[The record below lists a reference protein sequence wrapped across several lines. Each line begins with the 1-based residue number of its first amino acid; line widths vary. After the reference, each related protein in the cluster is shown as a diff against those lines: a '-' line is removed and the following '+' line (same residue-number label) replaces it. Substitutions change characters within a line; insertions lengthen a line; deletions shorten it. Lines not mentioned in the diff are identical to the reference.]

1 MAFVRFPLL
10 CALLVLCAAPSVAS
24 AQEAVDWYT
33 DTGGGGALAR
43 PAGESKSGG
52 AVAPPTATGPED
64 LPGSDISAT
73 PPVSSAAR
81 ATSAAGTPAPKDAE
95 AAPADPRPVARAA
108 QKAPTVTSGQNQD
121 SADAD
126 PIAALP
132 LTGLELAGLV
142 GAGLCLLIAG
152 AALRPRRHPA

>member
-1 MAFVRFPLL
+1 MASVRSPLL
-10 CALLVLCAAPSVAS
+10 CALLLLGAVPSIAS

-73 PPVSSAAR
+73 EPVSSAAR
-81 ATSAAGTPAPKDAE
+81 ATSAAGAPPRQEAE
-95 AAPADPRPVARAA
+95 AAADEGPVARPA
-108 QKAPTVTSGQNQD
+108 QDAPTVTSGQNQD
-121 SADAD
+121 SADAG
-126 PIAALP
+126 PIAELP
-132 LTGLELAGLV
+132 LTGLELAGV
-142 GAGLCLLIAG
+142 AGAGLCLLLAG
-152 AALRPRRHPA
+152 AALRPRRPA